1 MDNLRRRSP
10 RQSRSKVTCE
20 AILTATTQVLLARG
34 YSGTTTN
41 HVAEVAGVSIG
52 TLYQY
57 YGNKNDLVRAVVEKH
72 TDEIFALLR
81 HTLLNLADAPI
92 PMAVRT
98 FVNAMMKVHAVDPRL
113 HRICLEQA
121 FHLGLDHILSIRDAA
136 QGLVAAYLTQY
147 ADRILPK
154 DLNLAASVLVITVDS
169 IAHGTMLQDNPPDM
183 NAVGEESIAVI
194 LRYLGVADTQ
204 AVGS

>member
-1 MDNLRRRSP
+1 
-10 RQSRSKVTCE
+10 
-20 AILTATTQVLLARG
+20 
-34 YSGTTTN
+34 
-41 HVAEVAGVSIG
+41 
-52 TLYQY
+52 
-57 YGNKNDLVRAVVEKH
+57 
-72 TDEIFALLR
+72 
-81 HTLLNLADAPI
+81 
-92 PMAVRT
+92 
-98 FVNAMMKVHAVDPRL
+98 
-113 HRICLEQA
+113 
-121 FHLGLDHILSIRDAA
+121 LSIRDAA

-183 NAVGEESIAVI
+183 NAVGEEIIAVI